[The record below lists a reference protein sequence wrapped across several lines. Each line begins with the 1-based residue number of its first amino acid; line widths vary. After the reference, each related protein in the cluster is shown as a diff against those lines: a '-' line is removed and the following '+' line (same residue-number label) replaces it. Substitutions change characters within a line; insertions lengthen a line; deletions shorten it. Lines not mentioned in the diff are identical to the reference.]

1 MAIDLQNKYIG
12 SYFIINYFTVTL
24 MTNIHKNACQCVNNK
39 HGIQK
44 KKKIT
49 NMVKK
54 EMLHTSTNFGN
65 TKKKNKYD

>member
-44 KKKIT
+44 KKK
-49 NMVKK
+49 NKK
-54 EMLHTSTNFGN
+54 NG
-65 TKKKNKYD
+65 KKKNVT